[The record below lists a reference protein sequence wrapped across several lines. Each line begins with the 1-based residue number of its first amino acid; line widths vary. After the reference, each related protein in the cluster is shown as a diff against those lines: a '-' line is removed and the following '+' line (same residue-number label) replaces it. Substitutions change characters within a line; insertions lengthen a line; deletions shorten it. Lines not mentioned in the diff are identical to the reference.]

1 MSRLGEAKRTQQK
14 TLITI
19 SGKEM
24 IKNKL
29 MNYKVYRLTD
39 DKKQEEDALK
49 YWASKSIKKKMDAME
64 QIIKNFYEVQGMN
77 LHEQR
82 LQRVLKIV
90 KLSQS

>member
-1 MSRLGEAKRTQQK
+1 
-14 TLITI
+14 
-19 SGKEM
+19 M

-29 MNYKVYRLTD
+29 TNYKVYRITD
-39 DKKQEEDALK
+39 DKKQEEDSLK

-64 QIIKNFYEVQGMN
+64 QIIKNFYELQGTN

>member
-1 MSRLGEAKRTQQK
+1 
-14 TLITI
+14 
-19 SGKEM
+19 M

-29 MNYKVYRLTD
+29 TRYKIYRLTD
-39 DKKQEEDALK
+39 DKQQEEDALR
-49 YWASKSIKKKMDAME
+49 YWAFKSIKQKMDAME
-64 QIIKNFYEVQGMN
+64 QIMKNYYEVHGTN